1 MYRHFFR
8 VSLSEIDLV
17 QFTCA
22 WNKAKKLK
30 VGGNFPAKDQPAS
43 ALTGQLVRC
52 LADLLVAFS
61 PPPQSKLLPQV
72 HAGKARKAEEL

>member
-1 MYRHFFR
+1 MYRYFFR
-8 VSLSEIDLV
+8 VSLSEVDLV
-17 QFTCA
+17 QFTVA

-30 VGGNFPAKDQPAS
+30 VGGRFPAQDQPAT
-43 ALTGQLVRC
+43 ALTGQLVHC

-72 HAGKARKAEEL
+72 QAGKARKAEEV